1 MKAALVTTTTPHE
14 RNLHTVPLAIDTI
27 EADSQC
33 RCERA
38 LDMMLTGRGDPF
50 AEIEKVLAAD
60 PECLFAHCLRAALI
74 VRADSTA
81 LRPMVHASIAA
92 IEAAS
97 LDIDH
102 PAWRHAAAAGVWLR
116 GDPVGAAAL
125 YDAIVTDRPQ
135 DAIALAVA
143 HALDFHLGRRRMMRD
158 RIARALPRWSANAP
172 GYASVLALYAFA
184 LEENGQY
191 RRATKFAR
199 RALAIDPA
207 HPGAIHVMTHVMEM
221 QGRSRDGLA
230 FLTAT
235 EAAWRENTGLSVHLA
250 WHRALFQLDSDN
262 PASALET
269 YDALIMNSQVS
280 DMSILA
286 DASALLWRLQ
296 LRDIGVGGR
305 WQELADQWQ
314 KQELAGARPFYVVHA
329 MIAFAAAG
337 RAGTA
342 RQLLATFS
350 DDRTTGV
357 SFFSPE
363 EALVVP
369 FGEAL
374 LAFVAR
380 AYSESVGWLKRV
392 RHITY
397 RCGGSLAQCDL
408 VHLTFTEAA
417 LRARKE
423 RLARKLVAERSLRKP
438 ASRLNQILQLRLGTR
453 VRAGDFIRPG
463 DLFHLSP
470 TGKGGR
476 A

>member
-1 MKAALVTTTTPHE
+1 MKATLVTTTTRHE
-14 RNLHTVPLAIDTI
+14 RNLPAAPLAIDTI
-27 EADSQC
+27 DADSQC
-33 RCERA
+33 RCERT

-60 PECLFAHCLRAALI
+60 PECVLAHCLRAALI
-74 VRADSTA
+74 VRADSAA
-81 LRPMVHASIAA
+81 LSPTLHASIAA

-102 PAWRHAAAAGVWLR
+102 PARRHAAAARVWLR

-125 YDAIVTDRPQ
+125 YDAILTDRPQ

-143 HALDFHLGRRRMMRD
+143 HSLDFHLGRRRMMRD
-158 RIARALPRWSANAP
+158 RIARALPHWSTNAP
-172 GYASVLALYAFA
+172 GYASMLALYAFA

-207 HPGAIHVMTHVMEM
+207 HPGAIHVMAHVMEM

-230 FLTAT
+230 FLTST
-235 EAAWRENTGLSVHLA
+235 EAAWRENTGLSGHLA

-262 PASALET
+262 PASALAT
-269 YDALIMNSQVS
+269 YDALIMNSRAS

-305 WQELADQWQ
+305 WQVLADQWQ
-314 KQELAGARPFYVVHA
+314 KQELVGARPFYVVHA

-337 RAGTA
+337 RAGVA
-342 RQLLATFS
+342 RQLLATFW
-350 DDRTTGV
+350 DDRTTGA

-363 EALVVP
+363 EELVVP

-380 AYSESVGWLKRV
+380 AYSESIGWLKRV

-408 VHLTFTEAA
+408 IHLTFTEAA

-438 ASRLNQILQLRLGTR
+438 ASRLNQILRLRLGSR
-453 VRAGDFIRPG
+453 VMPG
-463 DLFHLSP
+463 
-470 TGKGGR
+470 
-476 A
+476 